1 MGKKKICKKKD
12 PGAGIMSQP
21 GMVRTTVHPY
31 KNSNPKIYEHFPELG
46 AMLCALEVS
55 QGIII
60 AKRLQK
66 AIDDDE
72 DDSVVLLSY

>member
-1 MGKKKICKKKD
+1 MWKKKICKKKD

-60 AKRLQK
+60 ARRLQK
-66 AIDDDE
+66 AIDDGE